1 MSIRRDT
8 LYNLSG
14 QLIPLAVTLVT
25 LPTFLR
31 LIGAER
37 YGVLAIVWVL
47 LGYMG
52 LFDLGMS
59 RATAQRVAQLDRA
72 PSTERAA
79 VVWTALVVITALG
92 LIGGLVMWTVGQL
105 VFSNT
110 TPGASALQGELHCA
124 LPWLSLALPITLSAS
139 ALAGALQGREKFLS
153 LNVVQVLVTSL
164 ALVLPLAAAAA
175 GQTALDWLIPAT
187 LAPRVLGIVL
197 LFGLCRRHVPLT
209 GPIAFDAGRVRSL
222 LGYGGWITVTAVV
235 GPLLAVADRVIIG
248 VVLGTSAVA
257 FYAIPQG
264 LVSRGIMLA
273 GSLSGAIFPRFAVGT
288 RSERDDLMRSALQG
302 LAVIMTP
309 VVFVAVWLAAPL
321 LHLWLGPDVAAQSV
335 PVAEILLLGLWFNA
349 LAYVPY
355 ARLQGEGDA
364 RTVAVVHL
372 AELVPYALLL
382 CALLWAWGILG
393 AAVAWTLRVAVDAI
407 LLLAMSGAAIR
418 DFKHLVAPLI
428 LILCSTAM
436 VSTLPASMT
445 RCTLFT
451 LLVGAM
457 AWWTVRWAPS
467 TFRHVLPLE
476 RLVTRIRS
484 PEKGL
489 W

>member
-25 LPTFLR
+25 LPTFLG

-37 YGVLAIVWVL
+37 YGALAIVWVL

-59 RATAQRVAQLDRA
+59 RATAQRVAQLDQA
-72 PSTERAA
+72 SSTERAA

-92 LIGGLVMWTVGQL
+92 SIAGLVMWTVGQL

-110 TPGASALQGELHCA
+110 RPGAAALQVELYCA
-124 LPWLSLALPITLSAS
+124 LPWLSLALPVTLSAS

-175 GQTALDWLIPAT
+175 GYTALDWLIPAT

-197 LFGLCRRHVPLT
+197 LFALCRRHVPLT
-209 GPIAFDAGRVRSL
+209 APIAFDAGRLRSL
-222 LGYGGWITVTAVV
+222 LGYGGWISVTAVL
-235 GPLLAVADRVIIG
+235 GPLLAVADRVIIAT
-248 VVLGTSAVA
+248 VLGASAVT

-264 LVSRGIMLA
+264 LVARGIMLA

-288 RSERDDLMRSALQG
+288 RSDRDDLMGSALQG
-302 LAVIMTP
+302 LALIITP
-309 VVFVAVWLAAPL
+309 TVFVAIWLTAPL

-335 PVAEILLLGLWFNA
+335 PVAEVLLLGLWFNS
-349 LAYVPY
+349 LAYIPC
-355 ARLQGEGDA
+355 ARLQGAGDA

-382 CALLWAWGILG
+382 CVLLWTWGILG
-393 AAVAWTLRVAVDAI
+393 AALAWVVRVAIDAV
-407 LLLAMSGAAIR
+407 LLLTLSGAEIR
-418 DFKHLVAPLI
+418 DYGLLVAPVI
-428 LILCSTAM
+428 MIFCSTAM
-436 VSTLPASMT
+436 VSSLPPSSPM
-445 RCTLFT
+445 RWTLFT
-451 LLVGAM
+451 LLLGAM
-457 AWWTVRWAPS
+457 ALWTARRAPNV
-467 TFRHVLPLE
+467 FRRVLPPG
-476 RLVTRIRS
+476 RVAA
-484 PEKGL
+484 K
-489 W
+489 